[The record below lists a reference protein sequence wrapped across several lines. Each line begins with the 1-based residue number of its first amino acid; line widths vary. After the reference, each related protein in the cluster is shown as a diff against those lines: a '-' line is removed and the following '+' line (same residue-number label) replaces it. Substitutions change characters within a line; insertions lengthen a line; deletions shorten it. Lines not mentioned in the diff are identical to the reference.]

1 MDLDLE
7 HRHSWPNFQRRQMTA
22 IAINLASQQRP
33 QHAAVVAATID
44 QTDCQAL
51 DGDIPGV
58 AV

>member
-1 MDLDLE
+1 MDPDLE
-7 HRHSWPNFQRRQMTA
+7 HRHSWRNFQRRRMTA

-44 QTDCQAL
+44 QTDCQDP
-51 DGDIPGV
+51 DGDMPGV

>member
-1 MDLDLE
+1 MDPDLE

-22 IAINLASQQRP
+22 IAFNLASQLHP
-33 QHAAVVAATID
+33 QHAVVIAAAID

-51 DGDIPGV
+51 DGDMPSV